1 MDKLK
6 MVGIGIPINNVTTC
20 VMLYVDDIV
29 MLTQTET
36 QLQMLVSILY
46 KWSTE
51 WQVSVN
57 QVKTQK
63 FT

>member
-6 MVGIGIPINNVTTC
+6 MVGIGIPINNVTIY

-36 QLQMLVSILY
+36 QLQMLVNILY

-57 QVKTQK
+57 QGKTQK